1 MIADTMA
8 SAALICDTE
17 PWKDLK
23 VYSHLIITTRICIDH
38 LFDVIFSFLLFINA
52 MQSHV
57 EDIKKT
63 HLRDLMNDTERCKS
77 MMVYEVLDSL
87 I

>member
-1 MIADTMA
+1 MEGLEGITHIFILLLEFVLTAFP
-8 SAALICDTE
+8 IC
-17 PWKDLK
+17 KK
-23 VYSHLIITTRICIDH
+23 
-38 LFDVIFSFLLFINA
+38 FLLFFNA

-57 EDIKKT
+57 KDIKKT

-77 MMVYEVLDSL
+77 MMAYELFDYL